1 MDRRFVIGVVLIIA
15 SVIAFSVLGG
25 FLRGGTRVYTVTT
38 TIAPGDAITREEA
51 FYVLGGLFE
60 SDAAADTADFA
71 DADTIAPWAA
81 AMLQKSVAAGLVSG
95 YDDGTVR
102 PKGRIT
108 RAETATV
115 VVRLLG
121 RLYRTGAK
129 D

>member
-1 MDRRFVIGVVLIIA
+1 M
-15 SVIAFSVLGG
+15 
-25 FLRGGTRVYTVTT
+25 
-38 TIAPGDAITREEA
+38 
-51 FYVLGGLFE
+51 LGGLFE

-121 RLYRTGAK
+121 RLYRTVAK